1 MDSTSHNDLT
11 WMLDELAA
19 VPAVGHAVVLST
31 DGLIVQKSGSLTQDA
46 AELFAAAASSMSSVA
61 AATGRHFAS
70 GPVQQVVIEYLN
82 NTVFIASA
90 GQNACLAVLCD
101 QDVDMGTI
109 AYEMGRLVTRIG
121 QHLGAEP
128 RTATSLTGGNARA

>member
-1 MDSTSHNDLT
+1 MESTSHNDLT
-11 WMLDELAA
+11 WMLDELAG
-19 VPAVGHAVVLST
+19 VPAVNHAVVLST

-46 AELFAAAASSMSSVA
+46 AELFSAAASSMSSVA

-82 NTVFIASA
+82 STLFIASA
-90 GQNACLAVLCD
+90 GENARLAVLCD

-121 QHLGAEP
+121 QHLGAEA
-128 RTATSLTGGNARA
+128 RVTTSVAGGNSRA